1 MSVQIELTDRQKKKI
16 NELEEELGLSR
27 KQILSAFLEDLLREP
42 DEEFQD
48 RARTIISN
56 NKELNEQLAR

>member
-1 MSVQIELTDRQKKKI
+1 MSVQIELTDRQEKKI

-27 KQILSAFLEDLLREP
+27 QQILSAFLEDLLREP
-42 DEEFQD
+42 DEEFRN

>member
-1 MSVQIELTDRQKKKI
+1 MSVQIELTNRQEKKI

-27 KQILSAFLEDLLREP
+27 QQILSAFLEDLLREP
-42 DEEFQD
+42 DEEFRN